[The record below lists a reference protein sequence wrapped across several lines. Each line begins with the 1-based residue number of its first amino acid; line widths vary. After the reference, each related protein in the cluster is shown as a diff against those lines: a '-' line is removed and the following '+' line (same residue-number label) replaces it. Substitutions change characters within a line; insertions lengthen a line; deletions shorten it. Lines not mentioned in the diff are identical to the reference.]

1 MGYKRPVK
9 TYNLIFEDEEFNGL
23 EVQTRSLPLGQFMN
37 VMNLADAANGQG
49 SANDTLKAV
58 GDLFENFAT
67 ALISWN
73 LENEDG
79 SPVPADIDG
88 IKSQDMEF
96 ILAIVRAWLEAVS
109 SVNAPL
115 GEGSTGGGTSQVPS
129 IPMET
134 A

>member
-1 MGYKRPVK
+1 
-9 TYNLIFEDEEFNGL
+9 
-23 EVQTRSLPLGQFMN
+23 MN

-58 GDLFENFAT
+58 GDLFETFAT
-67 ALISWN
+67 ALVSWN
-73 LENEDG
+73 LEDEDG
-79 SPVPADIDG
+79 TPVSADLEG
-88 IKSQDMEF
+88 IQSQDMEF
-96 ILAIVRAWLEAVS
+96 ILAVVRAWLEAVS